1 MHFVDGCAHFIA
13 IMLMNYQSILFLVGL
28 FLSISFCIFSNIQVF
43 YEDMPEFMQ
52 WITILSGFYWALN
65 SMLISIYGLNRCPDG
80 QQSELLY
87 KFNLLD
93 DNQFTKDSS
102 NGLITIISVK
112 FMALIALLLMKNP
125 RIYKIIGD
133 FIKRLRQRNQNND
146 EIQLQTISTNIPQ
159 SYHYFNEV
167 DLSEESDDQSMTT
180 SFCHNSVSNSSEV
193 EIDTNEESDPKKTL
207 SIVWTD
213 MTLKVEKTFYSSEK
227 LILRGIKGFIR
238 FGTMT
243 ALMGPS
249 GAGKTSLLKSLNG
262 MYRNLMTKES
272 KIYLSKTRRI
282 RTCFIAQD
290 QREHIIAGLT
300 VKQTLLYAS
309 KIKNCRKSVDH
320 YNTINDLMEELS
332 IIDIK
337 NSSVDK
343 CSSGQQKRI
352 VMAMELTSILKPNL
366 ICVDEPTSGV
376 DSHSA
381 LLVSN

>member
-13 IMLMNYQSILFLVGL
+13 IILMNYQSILFLIGL
-28 FLSISFCIFSNIQVF
+28 FLSMSFCIFSNIQVY
-43 YEDMPEFMQ
+43 YEDMPDFMQ
-52 WITILSGFYWALN
+52 WITTLSGFNWAFN
-65 SMLISIYGLNRCPDG
+65 SMLISIYGLNRCSDG
-80 QQSELLY
+80 QQSESLY

-93 DNQFTKDSS
+93 DNQFTKNSS
-102 NGLITIISVK
+102 YGMITILSVK
-112 FMALIALLLMKNP
+112 LMALIALLLMKNP
-125 RIYKIIGD
+125 RIYQIIGN
-133 FIKRLRQRNQNND
+133 FITRLKQTNGNND
-146 EIQLQTISTNIPQ
+146 EIQLQTISTNVPQ

-167 DLSEESDDQSMTT
+167 DLSEESDDQSIST
-180 SFCHNSVSNSSEV
+180 SFSHSISTNSV

-272 KIYLSKTRRI
+272 KIYLSKTQRI
-282 RTCFIAQD
+282 RTCFITQD
-290 QREHIIAGLT
+290 QREHIIPGLT

-309 KIKNCRKSVDH
+309 KLKNSGKSVDH
-320 YNTINDLMEELS
+320 YNNINDLMEELS
-332 IIDIK
+332 ISDVK

-352 VMAMELTSILKPNL
+352 VMAMELTSIVKPNL

>member
-13 IMLMNYQSILFLVGL
+13 IILNNYQSILFPVGL
-28 FLSISFCIFSNIQVF
+28 MLSISMSIFCNSQVF
-43 YEDMPEFMQ
+43 YEDMQEFMQ
-52 WITILSGFYWALN
+52 WITILSGYHWAFN

-93 DNQFTKDSS
+93 DNEFTKDSTYGVIS
-102 NGLITIISVK
+102 ALSVK
-112 FMALIALLLMKNP
+112 FLALIALLVMKNP
-125 RIYKIIGD
+125 RIYKNIGD
-133 FIKRLRQRNQNND
+133 FIRRLRQQNRNNN
-146 EIQLQTISTNIPQ
+146 EIQLQTISTDVPQ

-167 DLSEESDDQSMTT
+167 DLSEESDNQSIAT
-180 SFCHNSVSNSSEV
+180 SFCHSISTNSVET
-193 EIDTNEESDPKKTL
+193 DTNEELDPKKTL

-213 MTLKVEKTFYSSEK
+213 MTLKIEKTFYSSEK
-227 LILRGIKGFIR
+227 LILRGIKGFVR
-238 FGTMT
+238 FGTIT

-272 KIYLSKTRRI
+272 KIYLSKTQRI

-290 QREHIIAGLT
+290 QREHIIPGLT

-309 KIKNCRKSVDH
+309 KLKNCGKSVDH
-320 YNTINDLMEELS
+320 YNNINELMEELS

-352 VMAMELTSILKPNL
+352 VMAMELTSIVKPNL